1 MVAITPLLHAL
12 LLKETLTQLHLWALC
27 TAMHNNY
34 PFPGPTGG
42 TTPPIFASIANLAN
56 HTSIISN
63 ANDTFEILTDTQV
76 VALMYMGLYASTVP
90 TCSVNDMLQKFSYEY
105 YQS

>member
-12 LLKETLTQLHLWALC
+12 LLKETLTQLHLWVLC

-56 HTSIISN
+56 HTSIIS
-63 ANDTFEILTDTQV
+63 IQ
-76 VALMYMGLYASTVP
+76 
-90 TCSVNDMLQKFSYEY
+90 CQ
-105 YQS
+105 